1 MRIRYILLILVFFST
16 LFLFLNYE
24 NEKKDILHKGDPPNI
39 DGKIIIKK
47 NIDYKDENEIEINIK
62 EKMVFEDETQIK
74 RIEEKLIENKPFSD
88 ETSKKEIIEIEYNI
102 KETIQANS
110 FPKENKIRTFKT
122 AKELLKSCPTEEEIK
137 QIENDFNLVY
147 SDYPGKFTCK
157 EKSKENSIKLTIYN
171 AFRLMKDI
179 HITKSLPWA
188 EEGHTNTYDWL
199 KSLNL
204 NEINFFHGENQLS
217 HAEGYKINIRMN
229 ELEHPRY
236 LETTDLQSGVGIL
249 DLIILFVHEAR
260 HTIPGG
266 NKPHTCEKTKDL
278 TFKEGGAWAVQY
290 QFIILLAE
298 KTENYLS
305 EYDRQFLSYSAKEIK
320 ETRFCENIN

>member
-1 MRIRYILLILVFFST
+1 MGIRYILLILVFFSS

-24 NEKKDILHKGDPPNI
+24 DEKKIILHEEDTKSSINEG
-39 DGKIIIKK
+39 IIKK
-47 NIDYKDENEIEINIK
+47 QITDYKDDKEIKINIEDKTKK
-62 EKMVFEDETQIK
+62 EKK
-74 RIEEKLIENKPFSD
+74 IEEKFIENKPFSS
-88 ETSKKEIIEIEYNI
+88 ETSKEEIIEIEHNI